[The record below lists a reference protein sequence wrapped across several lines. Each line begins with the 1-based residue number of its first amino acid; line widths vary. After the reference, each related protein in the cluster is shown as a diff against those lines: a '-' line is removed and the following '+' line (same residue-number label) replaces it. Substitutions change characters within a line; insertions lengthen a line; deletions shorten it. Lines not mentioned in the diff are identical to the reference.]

1 MAITATYLVGIVGG
15 IALGVGLFSAWR
27 RAKRSQGDGQPSRS
41 RAVELQKEAL
51 ISTGSPVSEDE
62 ALRAE
67 FAALKNQTVQTDR
80 DSLLESLV
88 PKAVAVGDWW
98 LAMESAE
105 AISSNLGKDKAL
117 KEIVDAAIEKKEWCL
132 AALAA
137 DKMFYKN
144 FQDQAK
150 QRLVDEAGEYKAG

>member
-15 IALGVGLFSAWR
+15 MALGAGLLLAWR
-27 RAKRSQGDGQPSRS
+27 RARRSKEAGPPSRS
-41 RAVELQKEAL
+41 RAVELQKESL

-67 FAALKNQTVQTDR
+67 LAALKNQPAQADR
-80 DSLLESLV
+80 DSLLEVLV